1 MNNQLILHEIKRTF
15 WFSGLTFLVVLGFCL
30 MEMRLE
36 PVRALLGLLGL
47 DPGPFRSVPFLDPN
61 LLHTLLVVGG
71 ALVLALI
78 STQVVRPILDEGFVR
93 LFTLPIS
100 VGGVLVIKLLV
111 GVAMLLASLLIPIGL
126 CGLWADSE
134 GTHPSPFEWSMI
146 EGHLQVLLSLLPV
159 YFGLILAALWP
170 WSWFSRGFIL
180 ATTAMAAIA
189 MANIPWFLPW
199 GVLLNGV
206 ICLGFAVVILW
217 VAEHRDY

>member
-1 MNNQLILHEIKRTF
+1 MNNQLILNEVKRTG
-15 WFSGLTFLVVLGFCL
+15 WISGLTFLVALGFCV

-36 PVRALLGLLGL
+36 SVRTLLHPLGL

-61 LLHTLLVVGG
+61 LFHTFLVVG
-71 ALVLALI
+71 LALI
-78 STQVVRPILDEGFVR
+78 LALVSTQVVRPILDEGFVR
-93 LFTLPIS
+93 LFTLPVS
-100 VGGVLVIKLLV
+100 VRQVLIVKMLL
-111 GVAMLLASLLIPIGL
+111 GAFMLLAALLTPL
-126 CGLWADSE
+126 VLYALWADTQ

-146 EGHLQVLLSLLPV
+146 VSQAQILLGLVPA
-159 YFGLILAALWP
+159 YFGAFLAAIWP

-189 MANIPWFLPW
+189 MANFPWFLPW

-217 VAEHRDY
+217 VAENRDY